1 MSEVNAD
8 SRTGAIQSSGA
19 SGSAIV
25 VKNSNPA
32 AVADAV
38 NNTPFA
44 GGGGAGPWSV
54 WDDSSRCW
62 VRSARLG
69 Y

>member
-19 SGSAIV
+19 SGSATV
-25 VKNSNPA
+25 VKNSNVN

-38 NNTPFA
+38 NAPF
-44 GGGGAGPWSV
+44 GGGGGVGPWQT
-54 WDDSSRCW
+54 WDDASRCW